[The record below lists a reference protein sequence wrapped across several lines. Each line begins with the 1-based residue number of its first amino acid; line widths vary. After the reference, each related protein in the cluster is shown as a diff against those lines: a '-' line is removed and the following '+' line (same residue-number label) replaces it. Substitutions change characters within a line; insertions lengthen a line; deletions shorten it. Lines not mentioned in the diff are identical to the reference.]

1 VEAMKSKDIP
11 TVVATMKKI
20 FDRMKTDYGKTPSA
34 LRSDNESSFK
44 SPEWATMMSNYGV
57 KHIFSSAHSPRSNGQ
72 AERSVQVVSRLIKKL
87 KLQKGTND
95 WVSPL
100 QKMVANYNDVWQRV
114 IKMKPSDAIKGDD
127 NKTTKDNIVEE
138 VKSKNA
144 SLNTQKF
151 YKDDK
156 VRIALREIN
165 FEKLAYWWSKDI
177 YTVDEV
183 KLSKIAGNGDRYIV
197 KDKDGKQL
205 KTQYLDTELQLIKNV
220 DNKVEGEEK
229 YTVSKIIEP
238 KNEKIG
244 KNKYRK
250 MFLVAFRN
258 MRKKKD
264 RVFLPRSQLVE
275 DVPSIVKQFEE
286 TYKVKWGKTTVS
298 FTVPEKIE
306 KKKKKVRPVVD
317 TAITQPKQ
325 PKQKT
330 VVAKGVISTRRQ
342 KAAAAAA
349 AAAQE

>member
-1 VEAMKSKDIP
+1 
-11 TVVATMKKI
+11 
-20 FDRMKTDYGKTPSA
+20 
-34 LRSDNESSFK
+34 
-44 SPEWATMMSNYGV
+44 
-57 KHIFSSAHSPRSNGQ
+57 
-72 AERSVQVVSRLIKKL
+72 
-87 KLQKGTND
+87 
-95 WVSPL
+95 
-100 QKMVANYNDVWQRV
+100 
-114 IKMKPSDAIKGDD
+114 MKPSEAIKGDD

-151 YKDDK
+151 YKEDK

-177 YTVDEV
+177 YTIDEV

-197 KDKDGKQL
+197 KDKDDKQL

-238 KNEKIG
+238 KNEKIS

-275 DVPSIVKQFEE
+275 DVPSIVRQFEE
-286 TYKVKWGKTTVS
+286 TYKVKWTKTGVV
-298 FTVPEKIE
+298 FTVPEKTE

-325 PKQKT
+325 PKQKK
-330 VVAKGVISTRRQ
+330 VVAKGVISTRAQR
-342 KAAAAAA
+342 AAAAAA
-349 AAAQE
+349 AAAAE